1 MLFGTY
7 AVALLH
13 MIRLLW
19 DTRNFFIL
27 RKKKSFTQISTWP
40 LWSADEIGVI
50 WLHMTNHC
58 NIHQLELQT
67 KTPLILRLLRGNV
80 TAVKKGKI
88 QKC

>member
-27 RKKKSFTQISTWP
+27 RKKKKF
-40 LWSADEIGVI
+40 
-50 WLHMTNHC
+50 HTNFYMASVEC
-58 NIHQLELQT
+58 
-67 KTPLILRLLRGNV
+67 
-80 TAVKKGKI
+80 
-88 QKC
+88 

>member
-27 RKKKSFTQISTWP
+27 RKKKVSHKF
-40 LWSADEIGVI
+40 LHGLCGV
-50 WLHMTNHC
+50 LMK
-58 NIHQLELQT
+58 L
-67 KTPLILRLLRGNV
+67 V
-80 TAVKKGKI
+80 
-88 QKC
+88 